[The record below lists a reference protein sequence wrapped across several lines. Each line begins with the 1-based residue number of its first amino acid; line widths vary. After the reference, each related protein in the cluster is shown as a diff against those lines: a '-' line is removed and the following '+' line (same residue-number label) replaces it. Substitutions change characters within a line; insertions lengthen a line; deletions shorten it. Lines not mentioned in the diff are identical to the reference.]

1 MSSNTKPLDNTPD
14 DSPITGR
21 FATKSNVLVWVLRS
35 IFTAIMLG
43 LAVVAFQYF
52 SEVSERLERPGL
64 GPLAGL
70 CVVVLAALVIGTD
83 LLVRHKEITT
93 ISAVYFG
100 LLLGLLLGNLLAVG
114 LNPIFFDFP
123 MGIDKELPQETFV
136 RRCTQVMLS
145 VICCYICISTL
156 LQTKDNFRF
165 IIPFIEF
172 SKQTKGNKAWVLD
185 TSVIIDGRIADV
197 CESKFIDMK
206 IVVPRFVL
214 LELQAVADSNDRL
227 KRNRGRRGLDILKRI
242 QNNKDID
249 FQLHDG
255 IIPGV
260 ADTGKVDERLVQFA
274 KAMGAKVVTNDF
286 NLNKMAQL
294 EGVEVVNL
302 NELANALK
310 SVALPGEILMVR
322 LVKPGDQPGQGI
334 GYLED
339 GTMVVVE
346 QGRSAIGMESP
357 VVVTSALQTPAG
369 RMVFGKL
376 EARPTGSE
384 VRQ

>member
-1 MSSNTKPLDNTPD
+1 MSNSIKATEKPVEDLPLPIIKILD
-14 DSPITGR
+14 SG
-21 FATKSNVLVWVLRS
+21 SVLVWTLRAL
-35 IFTAIMLG
+35 FLAIMMG

-52 SEVSERLERPGL
+52 SDLGERLERPGL
-64 GPLAGL
+64 GPLAGFS
-70 CVVVLAALVIGTD
+70 VIILATIVIVTD
-83 LLVRHKEITT
+83 LLVQRKEITT

-100 LLLGLLLGNLLAVG
+100 LLLGLLLGNLLATG

-136 RRCTQVMLS
+136 RRCLQVMLS

-172 SKQTKGNKAWVLD
+172 SKQTKGNRPLVLD

-197 CESKFIDMK
+197 CESKFIDSK
-206 IVVPRFVL
+206 IIVPRFIL
-214 LELQAVADSNDRL
+214 LELQAVADSGDRL

-242 QNNKDID
+242 QNNKEID

-260 ADTGKVDERLVQFA
+260 SEAGKVDERLVQFA
-274 KAMGAKVVTNDF
+274 KAMGGKVVTNDF

-302 NELANALK
+302 NELANSLK
-310 SVALPGEILMVR
+310 SVALPGEVLMVR
-322 LVKPGDQPGQGI
+322 VVKAGDQPGQGV

-346 QGRSAIGMESP
+346 QGRGAIGQETP
-357 VVVTSALQTPAG
+357 VIVTSALQTPAG
-369 RMVFGKL
+369 RMVFGRL
-376 EARPTGSE
+376 EGRPS
-384 VRQ
+384 

>member
-1 MSSNTKPLDNTPD
+1 MSLSSKNIEKSGEDLPLPTVKILQNG
-14 DSPITGR
+14 S
-21 FATKSNVLVWVLRS
+21 VLVWTLRTL
-35 IFTAIMLG
+35 FLAIMMG

-52 SEVSERLERPGL
+52 SEMGARLDRPGL
-64 GPLAGL
+64 GPLASFGVLGL
-70 CVVVLAALVIGTD
+70 AILVIVTD
-83 LLVRHKEITT
+83 LLVQRKEITT

-100 LLLGLLLGNLLAVG
+100 LLLGLLLGNLLATG

-136 RRCTQVMLS
+136 RRCLQVMLS

-172 SKQTKGNKAWVLD
+172 SKQTKGNRPLVLD

-197 CESKFIDMK
+197 CESKFIDSK
-206 IVVPRFVL
+206 VIVPRFVL
-214 LELQAVADSNDRL
+214 LELQAVADSGDRL

-242 QNNKDID
+242 QNNNEID

-260 ADTGKVDERLVQFA
+260 PESGKVDERLVQFA
-274 KAMGAKVVTNDF
+274 KAMGGKVVTNDF
-286 NLNKMAQL
+286 NLNKMAQV

-310 SVALPGEILMVR
+310 SVALPGEVLMVR
-322 LVKPGDQPGQGI
+322 VVKAGDQPGQGV

-346 QGRSAIGMESP
+346 QGRGAIGQETP

-369 RMVFGKL
+369 RMVFGRM
-376 EARPTGSE
+376 EGRPAS
-384 VRQ
+384 

>member
-1 MSSNTKPLDNTPD
+1 MSVPVKHAEKPHADEIPMPMVRFLD
-14 DSPITGR
+14 SG
-21 FATKSNVLVWVLRS
+21 SVLVWTLRGIFVS
-35 IFTAIMLG
+35 IMIG

-52 SEVSERLERPGL
+52 SDLSERIGRRGL
-64 GPLAGL
+64 GPLAGIG
-70 CVVVLAALVIGTD
+70 VIFLAGLVIVTD
-83 LLVRHKEITT
+83 LLVQRKQITT
-93 ISAVYFG
+93 LSAVYFG
-100 LLLGLLLGNLLAVG
+100 LLLGLLLGNLLATG

-123 MGIDKELPQETFV
+123 MGVDRELPQDTFV
-136 RRCTQVMLS
+136 RRCLQVMLS

-172 SKQTKGNKAWVLD
+172 SKQTKGNRPLVLD

-197 CESKFIDMK
+197 CESRFIDSK
-206 IVVPRFVL
+206 VIVPRFVL
-214 LELQAVADSNDRL
+214 LELQAVADSGDRL

-242 QNNKDID
+242 QGNPEID

-255 IIPGV
+255 TIPGV
-260 ADTGKVDERLVQFA
+260 AETGKVDERLVQFA
-274 KAMGAKVVTNDF
+274 KAMGGKVVTNDF

-302 NELANALK
+302 NELANSLK
-310 SVALPGEILMVR
+310 SVALPGEVLLVR
-322 LVKPGDQPGQGI
+322 VVKPGDQPGQGV

-346 QGRSAIGMESP
+346 QGRGAIGQDTP

-369 RMVFGKL
+369 RMVFGRI
-376 EARPTGSE
+376 EAR
-384 VRQ
+384 

>member
-1 MSSNTKPLDNTPD
+1 MTTNGKLTEKIPEEL
-14 DSPITGR
+14 PIPVVKIFETG
-21 FATKSNVLVWVLRS
+21 SVLVWTLRA
-35 IFTAIMLG
+35 IFLAIMMG

-52 SEVSERLERPGL
+52 SDLGSRSEKRGL
-64 GPLAGL
+64 GPLAGM
-70 CVVVLAALVIGTD
+70 VVIFLAALVIATD
-83 LLVRHKEITT
+83 LLVQRKEITT

-100 LLLGLLLGNLLAVG
+100 LLLGLLLGNLLATG

-123 MGIDKELPQETFV
+123 MGIDKELPQDTFV
-136 RRCTQVMLS
+136 RRCLQVMLS

-156 LQTKDNFRF
+156 LQTKENFRF

-172 SKQTKGNKAWVLD
+172 SKQTKGKRPLVLD

-197 CESKFIDMK
+197 CEARFIDSK
-206 IVVPRFVL
+206 IMVPRFVL
-214 LELQAVADSNDRL
+214 LELQAVADSGDKL

-242 QNNKDID
+242 QNNKEID

-255 IIPGV
+255 LIPGV
-260 ADTGKVDERLVQFA
+260 AEQGKVDERLVQFT
-274 KAMGAKVVTNDF
+274 KAVGGKVVTNDF

-294 EGVEVVNL
+294 EGVEVLNL
-302 NELANALK
+302 NELANSLK
-310 SVALPGEILMVR
+310 SVALPGEVLMVR
-322 LVKPGDQPGQGI
+322 IVKNGDQPGQGV

-346 QGRSAIGMESP
+346 QGRNSIGQEAA

-369 RMVFGKL
+369 RMVFGRFEGKG
-376 EARPTGSE
+376 A
-384 VRQ
+384 

>member
-1 MSSNTKPLDNTPD
+1 MSVPGKHADKPPADEIPMPMVRFLD
-14 DSPITGR
+14 SG
-21 FATKSNVLVWVLRS
+21 SVLVWTLRGIFVS
-35 IFTAIMLG
+35 IMIG

-52 SEVSERLERPGL
+52 SDLSERIGRRGL
-64 GPLAGL
+64 GPLAGIG
-70 CVVVLAALVIGTD
+70 VIFLAGLVIVTD
-83 LLVRHKEITT
+83 LLVQRKQITT
-93 ISAVYFG
+93 LSAVYFG
-100 LLLGLLLGNLLAVG
+100 LLLGLLLGNLLATG

-123 MGIDKELPQETFV
+123 MGVDRELPQDTFV
-136 RRCTQVMLS
+136 RRCLQVMLS

-172 SKQTKGNKAWVLD
+172 SKQTKGNRPLVLD

-197 CESKFIDMK
+197 CESRFIDSK
-206 IVVPRFVL
+206 VIVPRFVL
-214 LELQAVADSNDRL
+214 LELQAVADSGDRL

-242 QNNKDID
+242 QGNPEID

-255 IIPGV
+255 TIPGV
-260 ADTGKVDERLVQFA
+260 AETGKVDERLVQFA
-274 KAMGAKVVTNDF
+274 KAMGGKVVTNDF

-302 NELANALK
+302 NELANSLK
-310 SVALPGEILMVR
+310 SVALPGEVLLVR
-322 LVKPGDQPGQGI
+322 VVKPGDQPGQGV

-346 QGRSAIGMESP
+346 QGRGAIGQETP

-369 RMVFGKL
+369 RMVFGRI
-376 EARPTGSE
+376 ETR
-384 VRQ
+384 

>member
-1 MSSNTKPLDNTPD
+1 MTTNEKLTEKIPEEL
-14 DSPITGR
+14 PIPVVKIFETG
-21 FATKSNVLVWVLRS
+21 SVLVWTLRA
-35 IFTAIMLG
+35 IFLAIMMG

-52 SEVSERLERPGL
+52 SDLGSRSEKRGL
-64 GPLAGL
+64 GPLAGM
-70 CVVVLAALVIGTD
+70 VVIFLAALVIATD
-83 LLVRHKEITT
+83 LLVQRKEITT

-100 LLLGLLLGNLLAVG
+100 LLLGLLLGNLLATG

-123 MGIDKELPQETFV
+123 MGMDKELPQDTFV
-136 RRCTQVMLS
+136 RRCLQVMLS

-156 LQTKDNFRF
+156 LQTKENFRF

-172 SKQTKGNKAWVLD
+172 SKQTKGTRPLVLD

-197 CESKFIDMK
+197 CEARFIDSK
-206 IVVPRFVL
+206 IMVPRFVL
-214 LELQAVADSNDRL
+214 LELQAVADSGDKL

-242 QNNKDID
+242 QNNKEID

-255 IIPGV
+255 LIPGV
-260 ADTGKVDERLVQFA
+260 AEQGKVDERLVQFT
-274 KAMGAKVVTNDF
+274 KAVGGKVVTNDF

-294 EGVEVVNL
+294 EGVEVLNL
-302 NELANALK
+302 NELANSLK
-310 SVALPGEILMVR
+310 SVALPGEVLMVR
-322 LVKPGDQPGQGI
+322 IVKNGDQPGQGV

-346 QGRSAIGMESP
+346 QGRNSIGQEAA

-369 RMVFGKL
+369 RMVFGRFEGK
-376 EARPTGSE
+376 
-384 VRQ
+384 